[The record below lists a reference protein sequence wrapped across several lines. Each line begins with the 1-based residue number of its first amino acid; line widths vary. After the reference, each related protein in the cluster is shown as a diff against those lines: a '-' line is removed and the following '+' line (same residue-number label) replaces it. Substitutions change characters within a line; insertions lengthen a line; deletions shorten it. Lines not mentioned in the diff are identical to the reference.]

1 MCGDSRFSLRHA
13 SPLKLSS
20 LSSAVARGSS
30 EFPEGVC
37 WASVRVSLES
47 SSSSSSS
54 TSSLRFLDLPFLA
67 LVLLLLLLLL
77 PSTTTSSSSSSSLDG
92 VEIRD
97 IDARIMINFRRSDW
111 INVVRSKGGHQL
123 REPTDAPKKLGHMR

>member
-1 MCGDSRFSLRHA
+1 MGDDDDA
-13 SPLKLSS
+13 IE
-20 LSSAVARGSS
+20 ARPNDAHEEQDPWLDDHVTG
-30 EFPEGVC
+30 
-37 WASVRVSLES
+37 LE
-47 SSSSSSS
+47 
-54 TSSLRFLDLPFLA
+54 TPAART
-67 LVLLLLLLLL
+67 
-77 PSTTTSSSSSSSLDG
+77 PSDVLDG